1 MEIFRYNPD
10 WKEEWDRF
18 NHEAINGT
26 LLFNRG
32 FMDYHADRFP
42 DHSLVVMDEGKW
54 LAIIPGTSAGKHWV
68 SHSGLSYGGLVYQEQ
83 ASQRK
88 VCEFLRLAVGY
99 LTDDGICKILIKT
112 VPDIYWK
119 SPHKAQD
126 YALFQAGFELVRRD
140 AATTITLA
148 NRGKISKGRKAS
160 IARAKREG
168 VTVEASTNFAE
179 FIDLENANLMEKYG
193 TVAVHSASEL
203 ELLHSRFPE
212 SIRLFVARKDGS
224 MIAGGLVFQ
233 SCHVC
238 HLQYF
243 GTNPIGDEFGGGD
256 LVIETMISDCQVRD
270 IRVFDFGIS
279 TEDQGKTIN
288 DGLMRYKES
297 FGGTT
302 TIADFYQLER

>member
-1 MEIFRYNPD
+1 MEVARYDP
-10 WKEEWDRF
+10 EWQDQWNHF
-18 NHEAINGT
+18 NCEAINGT

-32 FMDYHADRFP
+32 FMDYHEDRFP

-54 LAIIPGTSAGKHWV
+54 LAIIPGTSSGTRWV
-68 SHSGLSYGGLVYQEQ
+68 SHSGLSYGGLIYQEQ

-88 VCEFLRLAVGY
+88 VCEFLRLAVEF
-99 LTDDGICKILIKT
+99 LTADGIRNILIKP

-126 YALFQAGFELVRRD
+126 YALFQAGFQLVRRD

-148 NRGKISKGRKAS
+148 NRGKVSKGRKAS
-160 IARAKREG
+160 IARSKREG
-168 VTVEASTNFAE
+168 VTVEASTDFAE
-179 FIDLENANLMEKYG
+179 FIDLENANLMKKYG

-243 GTNPIGDEFGGGD
+243 GTNPMGDEFGGGD
-256 LVIETMISDCQVRD
+256 LVIETMISDCQMRD

-279 TEDQGKTIN
+279 TEDRGKTIN